1 MDKSFLTSIIIK
13 STDDRNK
20 TVLKAMSRDL
30 RQPLFWKLN
39 ENVRNKRGENEAA
52 EAAEAVKL
60 R

>member
-52 EAAEAVKL
+52 ETAEAVKL